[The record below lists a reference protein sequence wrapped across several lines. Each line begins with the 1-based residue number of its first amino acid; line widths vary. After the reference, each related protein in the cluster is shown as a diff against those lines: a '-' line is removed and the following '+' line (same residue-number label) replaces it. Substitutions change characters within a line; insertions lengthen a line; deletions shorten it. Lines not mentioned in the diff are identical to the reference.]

1 LYCSV
6 IYNTLDYYASVN
18 SKHEEYR
25 VKRQEEL
32 ERDLET
38 INDIKVKVIRDES
51 DKIIAYESPHKFDR
65 YCNC

>member
-1 LYCSV
+1 
-6 IYNTLDYYASVN
+6 
-18 SKHEEYR
+18 